1 MFGKKKFEREL
12 NDELHAYIE
21 LQAAEKARRGMSPDD
36 ALREARI
43 ELGGIEQVKENVRDV
58 RPGEFINRLFQD
70 IQYAFRTLRRNP
82 AFAFVAILTL
92 ALGIGMNSA
101 IFSVVDAVM
110 LRPLPYPEPQR
121 LLALWE
127 CNRQTPQIHNSVS
140 PANLADYRQQQ
151 LLEGLSA
158 WSFGGT
164 NLGGDGQ
171 PERLVTNNV
180 SYNYFAV
187 LGVHPAIGRG
197 FLPEE
202 DRPGTN
208 HVVIISHDLWARR
221 FGLDP
226 AIIGTKVML
235 DDVPH
240 QVVGVMPDGFAP
252 PYQFGFPQKIEAFV
266 PFGFTP
272 DLLSD
277 AGRSDHEVQV
287 IARMRPGVTLTQAQS
302 GLDAISEQLAKTFPD
317 SNGHIRVGLSL
328 LGDDLVRSYRPAL
341 QVLLG
346 AVGLIL
352 LIACVNVA
360 NLLLVRGGSRRRE
373 IAVRRAL
380 GARRS
385 RICSELLVQSAILAG
400 IGCICGLLVGI
411 GTRQV
416 LVNLAPPGIPRI
428 DRAALD
434 WHVLAFTMIVSC
446 SSTILFGL
454 LPALQASNVAA
465 GDALKSGQG
474 TASFCVM
481 RWRNSLL
488 VAEVA
493 IALVL
498 TTGAGLL
505 LESFVRLIRV
515 NLSFQTDRILTMVVP
530 LPRMR
535 YPNAAARANFF
546 DRLEERVSHLPG
558 VQGVFSTSQIPMRGE
573 WGTGVETEDNRWPE
587 SSAGAKM
594 AVVSSK
600 AVTPGFFQAL
610 EIPLLAGRLLTRGD
624 QDGALSVIVINERMA
639 KDLWPGRDP
648 LGRRLRRGSKAPWLT
663 VVGVVRD
670 ARLGGPEEDLKPHM
684 FIPAAQVGSYPVTL
698 ANFGVRTSDDPWRL
712 LKTIQSEVRALDRE
726 QPIFQPM
733 TLKQYASKHVADRRF
748 MASLLLVFAG
758 VALSL
763 ALVGVYGVVAYSVSQ
778 RVPEIGVRVALG
790 ATPINIVALFLRRA
804 SALTAL
810 GVVLGLVGAMALSK
824 YLTSLLFHVKPTDPA
839 TFAMVAVLVGAAA
852 LAACYLPARRAS
864 RVDPMV
870 ALRYE

>member
-1 MFGKKKFEREL
+1 MFGNRKFEREL
-12 NDELHAYIE
+12 DDELRAYIE
-21 LQAAEKARRGMSPDD
+21 LQAAEKVRRGMSPED

-43 ELGGIEQVKENVRDV
+43 ELGGMDQVKEAVRDV
-58 RPGEFINRLFQD
+58 SPGLFLDRLFQD
-70 IQYAFRTLRRNP
+70 IRHAFRMLRRNP
-82 AFAFVAILTL
+82 AFSIVATLTL

-127 CNRQTPQIHNSVS
+127 YDPETPGNHSSVA
-140 PANLADYRQQQ
+140 PANLADYRRQE

-158 WSFGGT
+158 WSFGGA

-171 PERLVTNNV
+171 PERVVTNNV
-180 SYNYFAV
+180 NYNYFAV
-187 LGVHPAIGRG
+187 LGVHPALGRD

-226 AIIGTKVML
+226 AIIAHKIML

-240 QVVGVMPDGFAP
+240 QVVGVMPEGFAP

-277 AGRSDHEVQV
+277 AGRSDHEVRV
-287 IARMRPGVTLTQAQS
+287 IARMRPNATLTQVRS
-302 GLDAISEQLAKTFPD
+302 GMEAISERLARTFPR
-317 SNGHIRVGLSL
+317 SNGDIRAGLGL
-328 LGDDLVRSYRPAL
+328 LSDDLVRSYRPAL

-360 NLLLVRGGSRRRE
+360 NLLLARGGSERRE
-373 IAVRRAL
+373 IAVRMAL

-385 RICSELLVQSAILAG
+385 RVCGQLLVESALLAG
-400 IGCICGLLVGI
+400 IGCICGLLLGI
-411 GTRQV
+411 VTRRL
-416 LVNLAPPGIPRI
+416 LVNLAPAGIPRI
-428 DRAALD
+428 ERAALD
-434 WHVLAFTMIVSC
+434 WRVLAFTMIVASAA
-446 SSTILFGL
+446 TILFGL

-465 GDALKSGQG
+465 GDALKGGRG
-474 TASFCVM
+474 TPSLGVM

-498 TTGAGLL
+498 TMGAGLL
-505 LESFVRLIRV
+505 LESFVRLIGV
-515 NLSFQTDRILTMVVP
+515 DLGFQTDRVLTMVVP
-530 LPRMR
+530 LPSTR
-535 YPNAAARANFF
+535 YPNAAARVSFF
-546 DRLEERVSHLPG
+546 DQLEERVAHLPG

-573 WGTGVETEDNRWPE
+573 WGTGVETEDNPLPD
-587 SSAGAKM
+587 GGDVKM
-594 AVVSSK
+594 PSVSSK

-610 EIPLLAGRLLTRGD
+610 EIPLVAGRLFTQADR
-624 QDGALSVIVINERMA
+624 DGTLPVIVINERMA
-639 KDLWPGRDP
+639 QDLWPGRDP
-648 LGRRLRRGSKAPWLT
+648 LGRRLRRGRKAPWLT

-670 ARLGGPEEDLKPHM
+670 ARLGGPDEDLKPHM
-684 FIPAAQVGSYPVTL
+684 FIPAAQVRSYPVRL
-698 ANFGVRTSDDPWRL
+698 ANFGVRTSIDPWAL

-733 TLKQYASKHVADRRF
+733 TLEQYRSTRVADRRF
-748 MASLLLVFAG
+748 MASLLLIFAG
-758 VALSL
+758 VALAL
-763 ALVGVYGVVAYSVSQ
+763 ALVGVYGVVAYAVSQ
-778 RVPEIGVRVALG
+778 RVREIGVRAALG
-790 ATPINIVALFLRRA
+790 ARPFNIVSLFLRRA
-804 SALTAL
+804 AWLTAL
-810 GVVLGLVGAMALSK
+810 GVVLGLGGAMALTK
-824 YLTSLLFHVKPTDPA
+824 YLTSLLFHVKPTDPV
-839 TFAMVAVLVGAAA
+839 TFAAVAALVAATA